1 MRIRDAFKLAKW
13 EMKIGKKEYIL
24 SVLVQGILLTCI
36 LFSVGLF
43 CNIDSIVDS
52 YLCKNNGNSYEF
64 ELRNFDESD
73 KEWLFKKGFYD
84 FLCSDGQIIYA
95 STNSIE
101 HIWTKKISA
110 LIKGKDIWNEET
122 DKIIEIILFCK
133 IIIGF
138 LTGVLYIL
146 LISNML
152 NSIEIK
158 MLERNRY
165 KNIISG
171 VGMKKE
177 DIKDVYLIYFLCRTL
192 IIISVSEL
200 AYWGLNTITNNYIN
214 STMLIH
220 SKISFLGIWNS
231 MTALIMFAVT
241 FLACSRRIK
250 VKNEI

>member
-24 SVLVQGILLTCI
+24 SVLIQGILLTCI

-43 CNIDSIVDS
+43 CNIDRVVDS
-52 YLCKNNGNSYEF
+52 FLCKNNSDGYEF
-64 ELRNFDESD
+64 TLRNFDESD
-73 KEWLFKKGFYD
+73 KEWLYKKGFNDLIY
-84 FLCSDGQIIYA
+84 SDGQIIYA
-95 STNSIE
+95 STDSIE

-122 DKIIEIILFCK
+122 DKIIEVILFCK

-138 LTGVLYIL
+138 LTGVLSIL

-152 NSIEIK
+152 NSIDLK

-165 KNIISG
+165 INIISG
-171 VGMKKE
+171 VGMKNE
-177 DIKDVYLIYFLCRTL
+177 DIKDLYLIYFLIRML
-192 IIISVSEL
+192 IIIMISEL

-214 STMLIH
+214 STMKIH
-220 SKISFLGIWNS
+220 SRISFLGIWNS

-241 FLACSRRIK
+241 FLACSRRVK
-250 VKNEI
+250 VKNGI

>member
-122 DKIIEIILFCK
+122 DKIIEV
-133 IIIGF
+133 IGNYEYF
-138 LTGVLYIL
+138 YDVYGYFHFQEIKNYLNTTYTTTVLDNLNQTPGYTVDF
-146 LISNML
+146 SSGKSVYSFDL
-152 NSIEIK
+152 NSAGNFFAITFVSSPSS
-158 MLERNRY
+158 RTSGF
-165 KNIISG
+165 IS
-171 VGMKKE
+171 
-177 DIKDVYLIYFLCRTL
+177 
-192 IIISVSEL
+192 S
-200 AYWGLNTITNNYIN
+200 N
-214 STMLIH
+214 
-220 SKISFLGIWNS
+220 
-231 MTALIMFAVT
+231 
-241 FLACSRRIK
+241 
-250 VKNEI
+250 

>member
-13 EMKIGKKEYIL
+13 ELKIGKKEYIL

-43 CNIDSIVDS
+43 CNIDRIVDS
-52 YLCKNNGNSYEF
+52 FLCKNNSDGYEF

-73 KEWLFKKGFYD
+73 KEWLYKKGFYE
-84 FLCSDGQIIYA
+84 FLYSDGQIIYA
-95 STNSIE
+95 RTDSIE
-101 HIWTKKISA
+101 HIWSKKIYA

-122 DKIIEIILFCK
+122 DKIIEVILFCK

-138 LTGVLYIL
+138 LTGVLSIL

-152 NSIEIK
+152 NSIDLK

-177 DIKDVYLIYFLCRTL
+177 DIKDVYLIYFLSRTL